1 MKVPF
6 LDLLA
11 AQSAIQDDIELA
23 IQRVARSGEYVF
35 GPELSKFE
43 TKFAKTIAS
52 PSCIGVASGLDA
64 LSLSLKASGISTG
77 DEVIV
82 PANTFIATWL
92 AVTHCGAT
100 PIPVEPLEDTY
111 NIDPSAVDAAV
122 TSRTRAIIP
131 VHLYGQP
138 ADMDALRII
147 AKKYELLIVEDAAQA
162 HGARYK
168 LCPIGSIGTAAW
180 SFYPSKN
187 LGAWGDG
194 GAITSDDPELVKK
207 MYALRNY
214 GSSTKYE
221 NEFKGQNSRLDPI
234 QAAVLNV
241 KIDHFE
247 KANARRKNVALQY
260 TQGLAS
266 TGLILPT
273 VPSWADPVW
282 HLYVIRHPQ
291 REKFQKRLSDSGIET
306 GIHYPIP
313 PHLQK
318 AYSDADFSK
327 GKFPL
332 SEKLSGEIISLP
344 MCPSQSQENTDYVL
358 EKIRS
363 LS

>member
-11 AQSAIQDDIELA
+11 AQFNIQDDLEAA
-23 IQRVARSGEYVF
+23 IQRVSRSGEYVL
-35 GPELSKFE
+35 GPELSRFE
-43 TKFAKTIAS
+43 TKFAKMTAAR
-52 PSCIGVASGLDA
+52 SCIGVGNGLDA
-64 LSLSLKASGISTG
+64 LFLSLKASGISKG

-92 AVTHCGAT
+92 AVTNCGAT
-100 PIPVEPLEDTY
+100 PIPVEPLEGTY
-111 NIDPSAVDAAV
+111 NIDPAAVDEAV

-138 ADMDALRII
+138 ADMDALRMI
-147 AKKYELLIVEDAAQA
+147 AQKYELLIVEDAAQA

-168 LCPIGSIGTAAW
+168 CRPIGSIGTAAW
-180 SFYPSKN
+180 SFYPTKN

-207 MYALRNY
+207 IFALRNY
-214 GSSTKYE
+214 GSSKKYE
-221 NEFKGQNSRLDPI
+221 NDFKGQNSRLDPI

-241 KIDHFE
+241 KIDHL
-247 KANARRKNVALQY
+247 KKTTVRRKSVAQQY
-260 TQGLAS
+260 TQGLES

-291 REKFQKRLSDSGIET
+291 REAFQRRLSNSGIET

-318 AYSDADFSK
+318 AYMDAGFSR
-327 GKFPL
+327 GRFPL
-332 SEKLSGEIISLP
+332 SEKLSEEIISLP
-344 MCPSQSQENTDYVL
+344 MCPSQSQEQTDYVL
-358 EKIRS
+358 EKICA

>member
-11 AQSAIQDDIELA
+11 AQSNIQDDLEAA
-23 IQRVARSGEYVF
+23 IQRVSRSGVYVL
-35 GPELSKFE
+35 GDELSKFE
-43 TKFAKTIAS
+43 TKFAKMTTAR
-52 PSCIGVASGLDA
+52 SCIGVGNGLDA
-64 LSLSLKASGISTG
+64 LFFSLKALGISKG

-92 AVTHCGAT
+92 AVTYCGAT
-100 PIPVEPLEDTY
+100 PIPVEPLEATY
-111 NIDPSAVDAAV
+111 NIDPEAVDEAV

-138 ADMDALRII
+138 ADMDALRTI
-147 AKKYELLIVEDAAQA
+147 AKKYELLILEDAAQA

-168 LCPIGSIGTAAW
+168 CRPIGSVGTVAW

-194 GAITSDDPELVKK
+194 GAITSDDPELVNKISS
-207 MYALRNY
+207 LRNY
-214 GSSTKYE
+214 GSSKKYE
-221 NEFKGQNSRLDPI
+221 YDFKGRNSRLDPI

-241 KIDHFE
+241 KIDHLE
-247 KANARRKNVALQY
+247 TATARRKNVAQQY
-260 TQGLAS
+260 TQGLKS
-266 TGLILPT
+266 SGLILPT
-273 VPSWADPVW
+273 IPDWADPVW

-291 REKFQKRLSDSGIET
+291 REEFQRRLSDSGIET

-318 AYSDADFSK
+318 VYGEAGFSK
-327 GKFPL
+327 GQFPL
-332 SEKLSGEIISLP
+332 TEKLSQEIVSLP
-344 MCPSQSQENTDYVL
+344 MCPSQSQEQTEFVID
-358 EKIRS
+358 KISS
-363 LS
+363 LL